1 MIYVSII
8 KGKNIEYDYTEEKG
22 NFPSMTKKLFLSN
35 NQILN
40 FFVIPYLS
48 FDYYFLKDG
57 KFTFSCITNS
67 NQDNEKILMILQ
79 DIQTKFY
86 TLMSKEKDNLYY
98 QITTILR
105 KGIKKSLLES
115 KKIEIIN
122 KNNNEIKEEK
132 IQILSDCIE
141 KDNLINKNQ
150 EKKEHLQSDV
160 RIIILL
166 LYI

>member
-22 NFPSMTKKLFLSN
+22 DFPSMTKKLFFTN
-35 NQILN
+35 NQPLN

-48 FDYYFLKDG
+48 FDYYFLKDE

-79 DIQTKFY
+79 GIQTKFY
-86 TLMSKEKDNLYY
+86 TLILKEKDNLYY
-98 QITTILR
+98 QISSILR
-105 KGIKKSLLES
+105 KGIKQSLHDS
-115 KKIEIIN
+115 NKIDIIN
-122 KNNNEIKEEK
+122 KKIDEIKEEK

-141 KDNLINKNQ
+141 KDNLINKIH
-150 EKKEHLQSDV
+150 EKSENLQSNV
-160 RIIILL
+160 RIC
-166 LYI
+166 

>member
-8 KGKNIEYDYTEEKG
+8 KGKNIEYDYTEEKVD
-22 NFPSMTKKLFLSN
+22 FPSMTKKLFLTN
-35 NQILN
+35 NQPLK

-48 FDYYFLKDG
+48 FDYYFLKDE

-86 TLMSKEKDNLYY
+86 TLILKEKDNLYY
-98 QITTILR
+98 QISSILR
-105 KGIKKSLLES
+105 KGIKQSLHDS
-115 KKIEIIN
+115 NKIDIIN
-122 KNNNEIKEEK
+122 KKIDEIKEEK

-141 KDNLINKNQ
+141 KDNLINKIH
-150 EKKEHLQSDV
+150 EKSENLQSNV
-160 RIIILL
+160 RIC
-166 LYI
+166 